1 MPASSE
7 PSSGAT
13 MLSAAV
19 ASPSGA
25 HAQSGCARYALEAG
39 WKLSGLI
46 HSPSFIG
53 AIAARTA
60 LNVASGKR
68 GGDLPPRPGG
78 CGGAG
83 PPAPGDA
90 RPPPPG
96 GDGAAPPPPG
106 RGAAPR
112 GGAAAPG

>member
-7 PSSGAT
+7 PSSGST
-13 MLSAAV
+13 TLSAAV

-25 HAQSGCARYALEAG
+25 HAQSGCERYALEEG

-68 GGDLPPRPGG
+68 GGYL
-78 CGGAG
+78 
-83 PPAPGDA
+83 
-90 RPPPPG
+90 
-96 GDGAAPPPPG
+96 
-106 RGAAPR
+106 PR
-112 GGAAAPG
+112 GSGYWDESGSQSPDAACQPSSSTNVSTPRSRAIGATFWTVA

>member
-7 PSSGAT
+7 PSSGST
-13 MLSAAV
+13 TLSAAV

-25 HAQSGCARYALEAG
+25 HAQSGCERYALEEG

-68 GGDLPPRPGG
+68 GGYLPRGPGDIG
-78 CGGAG
+78 RAG
-83 PPAPGDA
+83 SPAPGIA
-90 RPPPPG
+90 RQRSPREQG
-96 GDGAAPPPPG
+96 APPDPPAH
-106 RGAAPR
+106 R
-112 GGAAAPG
+112 